1 MDETKPTLI
10 LRGASHWWDGRRD
23 DPLLPIGKNGGS
35 ELRSPRE
42 EVSLF
47 SPRPDGLRG
56 THEGIKDGR
65 ILHLRVWSYSVRK
78 SKKGRILS
86 FGWELPKE
94 NGWKSFTER
103 ERILSRTE

>member
-47 SPRPDGLRG
+47 TPCPYGLRRI
-56 THEGIKDGR
+56 HEGIKDGR
-65 ILHLRVWSYSVRK
+65 ILRLRIRSYSVRK
-78 SKKGRILS
+78 RKKGRILR
-86 FGWELPKE
+86 FG
-94 NGWKSFTER
+94 
-103 ERILSRTE
+103 